1 MLTPKKSHAWMTRR
15 LPVLIAGLFTMILA
29 LSVVA
34 GWVSASPLL
43 QSTPVPRPTPDL
55 NPDYQPK
62 MAVIELTLTPTS
74 AALNNGYIIRAF
86 SSGWQNGA
94 PQLEIQL
101 LDHVGDIVRQYNMN
115 NPLWQ
120 DRRNPDGTRTLIQV
134 NSIDAAINFTFEPI
148 MKTMRLT
155 DVASGVRLLDVDLEI
170 IFQRYCLENPSDL
183 DCVADLV
190 PYLFHSGWEID
201 NPSLTSSRNRV
212 TVDVVVENLGGN
224 PSEVGIPV
232 LVTINSLRF
241 PSRVLVS
248 QRFILNSALVPGQE
262 VTTRVVLI
270 VTGLSDGTYWLTA
283 SVDPEGVY
291 REISHENNIIRAQ
304 VRIHKP

>member
-1 MLTPKKSHAWMTRR
+1 MLKPMNSHAWMTRGMAA
-15 LPVLIAGLFTMILA
+15 LIAGLFMIMLLGVGA
-29 LSVVA
+29 P
-34 GWVSASPLL
+34 GWVSAAPPLQATL
-43 QSTPVPRPTPDL
+43 APRPTPNL
-55 NPDYQPK
+55 NLDYQPK
-62 MAVIELTLTPTS
+62 MAVIELALTPTN

-86 SSGWQNGA
+86 SSGRQDGA
-94 PQLEIQL
+94 PQLQVQL
-101 LDHVGDIVRQYNMN
+101 LDHVGDMVQQYNMN

-120 DRRNPDGTRTLIQV
+120 DRLNPDGTRTLIQASSA
-134 NSIDAAINFTFEPI
+134 NTTINFTFEPI

-155 DVASGVRLLDVDLEI
+155 DLASGVRLIDVDLEI
-170 IFQRYCLENPSDL
+170 MFQHYCLENPSDL

-212 TVDVVVENLGGN
+212 SVDVVVENLGGN
-224 PSEVGIPV
+224 PSEIGIPV

-248 QRFILNSALVPGQE
+248 RRFILNSALVPGQD
-262 VTTRVVLI
+262 VTTRVDLI